1 MSERS
6 FRTFQALLLGALGIF
21 LFSKV
26 MDGRVLLYIN
36 RRFVLLVLLGA
47 LALIFLAQLVLRE
60 RPGPDLDEVEEHHD
74 HGHEHNHRS
83 GWGLFLLALPLLIG
97 LLVPERPL
105 GAQALS
111 TRGVNVFAASGT
123 SGRLGLPPGQRS
135 ILDWLREAA
144 ADSSGA
150 AYAGQPADVTGFVF
164 YDPRLGKGQFM
175 IGRFTIACCVAD
187 ASALGLAVQ
196 TSGSENLPDNT
207 WVRVRGVMA
216 STKLDGRTVPL
227 ILADLIEEIPEPEQ
241 PYLFP

>member
-1 MSERS
+1 MSQRS
-6 FRTFQALLLGALGIF
+6 FRTYQALLLGALGIF

-60 RPGPDLDEVEEHHD
+60 RPSPEMDEAEAHHD
-74 HGHEHNHRS
+74 HDHHHRS
-83 GWGLFLLALPLLIG
+83 GLGLFLLALPLLIG
-97 LLVPERPL
+97 MLVPERPL
-105 GAQALS
+105 GALALS
-111 TRGVNVFAASGT
+111 TRGVNVFAVGGT
-123 SGRLGLPPGQRS
+123 SGRLGLPPEQRS

-144 ADSSGA
+144 EDPSGE
-150 AYAGQPADVTGFVF
+150 AYAGLPADVTGFVF
-164 YDPRLGKGQFM
+164 YDPRLGDDQFM

-187 ASALGLAVQ
+187 ASALGLVAQ
-196 TSGSENLPDNT
+196 TSGMENLPANT

-216 STKLDGRTVPL
+216 LTSLDGRMVPL
-227 ILADLIEEIPEPEQ
+227 IIADSVEEIPEPEQ

>member
-1 MSERS
+1 MSQRS

-36 RRFVLLVLLGA
+36 QRFVLLVLLGA
-47 LALIFLAQLVLRE
+47 LVLIFLAQLVLRE
-60 RPGPDLDEVEEHHD
+60 RPAQDMDELEEHHD
-74 HGHEHNHRS
+74 HGHEHDHRS

-111 TRGVNVFAASGT
+111 TRGVNVFAVGGT
-123 SGRLGLPPGQRS
+123 SGRLGLPSEQRS

-144 ADSSGA
+144 DDPSGA

-164 YDPRLGKGQFM
+164 YDPRLGEDQFM

-187 ASALGLAVQ
+187 ASALGLAAQ
-196 TSGSENLPDNT
+196 AAGAENLPANT
-207 WVRVRGVMA
+207 WVRVRGVMD
-216 STKLDGRTVPL
+216 STVLDGRTVPL
-227 ILADLIEEIPEPEQ
+227 ILADSVEEIPEPEQ

>member
-1 MSERS
+1 MSQRS
-6 FRTFQALLLGALGIF
+6 FRTYQALLLGALGIF

-36 RRFVLLVLLGA
+36 RRFVMLVLLGA

-60 RPGPDLDEVEEHHD
+60 RPTPEADEAEEHHE
-74 HGHEHNHRS
+74 HEHNHRS

-111 TRGVNVFAASGT
+111 TRGVNVFAAGGISGK
-123 SGRLGLPPGQRS
+123 LGLPPEQRS

-144 ADSSGA
+144 ADPSGA
-150 AYAGQPADVTGFVF
+150 AYAGQSADVTGFVF
-164 YDPRLGKGQFM
+164 YDPRLGDDQFM

-187 ASALGLAVQ
+187 ASALGLVAQAAGV
-196 TSGSENLPDNT
+196 ENLPANT
-207 WVRVRGVMA
+207 WVRVRGVMD

-227 ILADLIEEIPEPEQ
+227 ILADSVEEIPEPEQ

>member
-1 MSERS
+1 MSQRS

-36 RRFVLLVLLGA
+36 QRFVLLVLLGA
-47 LALIFLAQLVLRE
+47 LVLIFLAQLVLRE
-60 RPGPDLDEVEEHHD
+60 RPAPDADDEDDH
-74 HGHEHNHRS
+74 HGHGHDHRS

-111 TRGVNVFAASGT
+111 TRGVNVFAVGGS
-123 SGRLGLPPGQRS
+123 SGRLGLPPEQRS

-144 ADSSGA
+144 EDPSGA
-150 AYAGQPADVTGFVF
+150 VYAGQSADVTGFVF
-164 YDPRLGKGQFM
+164 HDPRLGNDQFM

-196 TSGSENLPDNT
+196 TSGAQNLPANT
-207 WVRVRGVMA
+207 WVRVRGVMD

-227 ILADLIEEIPEPEQ
+227 ILADSVEEIPEPEQ